1 MPKKRM
7 SEYAE
12 EPYYLNCMV
21 EAIGIKKTA
30 EHFGYA
36 ETSIQKMLAGHMKT
50 RKFVEVA
57 AMHWVMMQT
66 SKDGTKEKDAPVLKE
81 PVITVT
87 YVFKGDPDTSEIKAL
102 LTMLEALN
110 ISHTSL

>member
-1 MPKKRM
+1 MPKKRT

-36 ETSIQKMLAGHMKT
+36 ETSIQKMLAGHMQT

-66 SKDGTKEKDAPVLKE
+66 SKDGTKEEGRSPPKQ
-81 PVITVT
+81 PVIPVT
-87 YVFKGDPDTSEIKAL
+87 YIFKGDPDSAEIKAL